1 MDGFT
6 LDVDSPF
13 FRVQSKGLQRTLLT
27 EPFRLVDIFVSS
39 VVSGSGISLGVF
51 VWTVQY
57 RTLLGIDIAGLDRKR
72 TLHDTAQ
79 GIENSL
85 GGKVLR
91 GDEVDKVFLAFF
103 FLTSSVGSWP
113 GWMLEGPPFAGYCRR
128 RDLVPPR
135 SQTVASQPVSKHSVS
150 IAGGIDRA
158 YLLLRLSGGISRLLD
173 GA

>member
-1 MDGFT
+1 MISGRLT

-57 RTLLGIDIAGLDRKR
+57 RTLLGIETAGLDRKR

-103 FLTSSVGSWP
+103 FL
-113 GWMLEGPPFAGYCRR
+113 RR
-128 RDLVPPR
+128 QSGRGQDGCWRANLLQDIVD
-135 SQTVASQPVSKHSVS
+135 
-150 IAGGIDRA
+150 GGI
-158 YLLLRLSGGISRLLD
+158 LFLQ
-173 GA
+173 GARQ